1 MNKNIWVSILENDE
15 AKGKALFEAI
25 HRYGLG
31 VNGHFWLDDLD
42 KMQWSGAFAEL
53 AKPETAAW
61 VIKGTL
67 ASLASPTIRYGLALL
82 AAMVHARKGHGFPIV
97 ILPDGGALD
106 AMALPTPL
114 KGATVAVDDATL
126 MPKLVAKAN
135 VPMTK
140 VTTEYWLD
148 IHPMPGIGQWFE
160 VGPAEGHAW
169 AGAIF
174 GANGAEVDAHGVGPR
189 GTVPE
194 KCTLEYPMKGVKF
207 TLSDKE
213 FTAWAVKNTLDD
225 KTSYYLRVRGY
236 PESVAFG
243 SLPEGDEG
251 EMYSVGLK

>member
-1 MNKNIWVSILENDE
+1 MNKSIWVSILEKDE

-25 HRYGLG
+25 HRYGLA

-61 VIKGTL
+61 VIQGGP

-82 AAMVHARKGHGFPIV
+82 AAMVQAQKGHGFPIF

-106 AMALPTPL
+106 PASLPTPL
-114 KGATVAVDDATL
+114 KSATVAASDTAL
-126 MPKLVAKAN
+126 LPKLVAKAN
-135 VPMTK
+135 VPMPT
-140 VTTEYWLD
+140 VATEYWLD

-160 VGPAEGHAW
+160 VGPAVGHAW

-174 GANGAEVDAHGVGPR
+174 GVNGAEVDAHGVGPR

-207 TLSDKE
+207 TLADKE
-213 FTAWAVKNTLDD
+213 FNAWAVKNALDD
-225 KTSYYLRVRGY
+225 QTSYYLRVKDY
-236 PESVAFG
+236 PKAVAFG
-243 SLPEGDEG
+243 SLPEGDDA
-251 EMYSVGLK
+251 EMFVVGLK